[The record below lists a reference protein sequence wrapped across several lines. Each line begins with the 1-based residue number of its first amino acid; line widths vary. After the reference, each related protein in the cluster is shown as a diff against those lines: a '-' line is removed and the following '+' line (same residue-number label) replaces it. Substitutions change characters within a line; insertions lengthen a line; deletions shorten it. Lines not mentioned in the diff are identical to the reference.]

1 MKKYLYKI
9 SSILL
14 LVLFSSACHK
24 DLETVYDNKPD
35 RVNVLQNP
43 EDVYSLAQGT
53 FYNWYMTV
61 TSSISPRMAMWVMSD
76 QGTCSWANSGMYH
89 LSSEPRDGFSNTTS
103 YTYAYIFESY
113 YEDIYGTLFIANNTL
128 SVIAN
133 GMEIGADG
141 KDTEKIKAM
150 GYFIQGLSLGYIGL
164 VYDKG
169 FILTEDTDLGVD
181 LSTSTYQEMLS
192 QAVVS
197 LDKCIEVC
205 ENSSFTIK
213 DSWINGTTYTSE
225 ELGRLASSFAARLLV
240 YGSRN
245 KQENDLVDWTKVLN
259 YANNG
264 VQRDLA
270 PYMNNTNWKCW
281 YKYYTVRP
289 GWARID
295 NRIINMMDERY
306 PWRFPDDGVPP
317 SKAQSDDARF
327 KTDFKYVSTN
337 NMKPERGYYHFSNY
351 EYCRTQYAIT
361 EHEGEVVAFS
371 VSENDLFRAEANVEL
386 GNLSEA
392 INIINA
398 GSRVSRGALAPLS
411 ANTSKEKL
419 LKTLFYERDIDL
431 IQTGFGIAFFDMR
444 RRDML
449 QTGTMLHFPIPAKD
463 LMVLGMPEYT
473 FGGLS
478 NADGENV
485 SNGGWFPVK

>member
-1 MKKYLYKI
+1 MKKYFYKI
-9 SSILL
+9 ISLL
-14 LVLFSSACHK
+14 LFVLFSSACHK

-35 RVNVLQNP
+35 RINVLQNS

-61 TSSISPRMAMWVMSD
+61 TSSISPRMAMWVMAD

-89 LSSEPRDGFSNTTS
+89 LSSEPRDGFNNTTS
-103 YTYAYIFESY
+103 YTYAYIFERY

-128 SVIAN
+128 IAIEN
-133 GMEIGADG
+133 GMEIGVDG
-141 KDTEKIKAM
+141 KDTEMIKAM
-150 GYFIQGLSLGYIGL
+150 GYFIQGISLGYVGL

-169 FILTEDTDLGVD
+169 FILTEETDLEVEVPV
-181 LSTSTYQEMLS
+181 STYQEILD
-192 QAVVS
+192 QAIVS
-197 LDKCIEVC
+197 LDKCIQVC
-205 ENSSFTIK
+205 ENNSFTV
-213 DSWINGTTYTSE
+213 DEFWINGSSYTAE
-225 ELGRLASSFAARLLV
+225 ELGRLANSFAARLLV
-240 YGSRN
+240 YSPRN

-264 VQRDLA
+264 IQRDLA
-270 PYMNNTNWKCW
+270 PYMDNTNWKCW

-295 NRIINMMDERY
+295 SRIINMMDERY

-317 SKAQSDDARF
+317 QKAQSDDARLN
-327 KTDFKYVSTN
+327 TDFKYVSTN

-361 EHEGEVVAFS
+361 EHEGEVVDFS
-371 VSENDLFRAEANVEL
+371 VTENDLFKAEAYAEL
-386 GNLSEA
+386 GNLPAA
-392 INIINA
+392 IDIINS
-398 GSRVSRGALAPLS
+398 GSRVNRGGLSPLP
-411 ANTSKEKL
+411 ANTTKEKL
-419 LKTLFYERDIDL
+419 MDALFYERDIDL

-449 QTGTMLHFPIPAKD
+449 QIGTMLHFPIPAKE

-473 FGGLS
+473 FGGVS
-478 NADGENV
+478 NADGINV
-485 SNGGWFPVK
+485 SNGGWFSTK